1 MNKEI
6 SNELLEIKP
15 TRAVQL
21 PNGRW
26 VTDKLAHQIDMN
38 FMAEVK
44 QYYSDNFD
52 LINSDNPTLSIV
64 THIAR
69 YFFEL
74 GMRYDKD

>member
-1 MNKEI
+1 MKKEI
-6 SNELLEIKP
+6 TNDLIEGQP

-21 PNGRW
+21 PDGRW
-26 VTDKLAHQIDMN
+26 VTEKLAHQIDVN

-52 LINSDNPTLSIV
+52 LINGDNPTLSIV

-69 YFFEL
+69 HFFKL
-74 GMRYDKD
+74 GMSVK